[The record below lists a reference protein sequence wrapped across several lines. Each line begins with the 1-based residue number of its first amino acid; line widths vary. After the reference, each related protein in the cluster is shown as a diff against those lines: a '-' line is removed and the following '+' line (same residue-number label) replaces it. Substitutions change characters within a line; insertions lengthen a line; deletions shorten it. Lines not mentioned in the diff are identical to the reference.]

1 MKKLILLLLTLM
13 INISLPVFSEELPV
27 PNDDMS
33 VDANRNPVHYK
44 YINDYANR
52 LKDAFEKNSYN
63 RNHMGTSYN
72 YVLKRDGTICDL
84 KRELYDS
91 KKLTETV
98 KNIILTTSPSPFSEG
113 MNSEEFNIHVFMG
126 VENYEE
132 FSVKFF
138 PQKNLISIYNIKKR

>member
-1 MKKLILLLLTLM
+1 M
-13 INISLPVFSEELPV
+13 INIYLPVFSEELPK
-27 PNDDMS
+27 PGDKMFLS
-33 VDANRNPVHYK
+33 KERNPIHYK

-52 LKDAFEKNSYN
+52 LKDAFEKSGYN

-91 KKLTETV
+91 KKLTESV
-98 KNIILTTSPSPFSEG
+98 KNIILTTPAAPFSEG

-126 VENYEE
+126 VENDEQ
-132 FSVKFF
+132 F
-138 PQKNLISIYNIKKR
+138 NLNYYSSDNVFWIRILKKH